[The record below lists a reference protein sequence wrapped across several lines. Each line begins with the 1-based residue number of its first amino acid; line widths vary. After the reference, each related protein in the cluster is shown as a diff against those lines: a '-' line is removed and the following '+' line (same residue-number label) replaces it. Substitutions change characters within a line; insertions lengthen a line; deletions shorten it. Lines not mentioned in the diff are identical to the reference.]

1 MQEEYQRNEH
11 NKDGPGFTLADFIN
25 TWAKR
30 WKLFTAILII
40 FLVYGVVQFKTRPL
54 PPFTYSTTLEL
65 GVKGGGSPIEPLE
78 VVQAKLKDA
87 YIPEALA
94 KHAKDNNYREQ
105 RYLVEVQNDDKSDK
119 TGKTGQAS
127 VSGSVTLNSYGSET
141 AATATLAIHQAI
153 ADRLIDDHAQQ
164 SLQERRNFEQEKLK
178 AEHALKKLQEQET
191 FLPQKRQQFED
202 VVSFVRRQIDE
213 THNLIQS
220 EEQDRTRAITSAS
233 TKESVDQSL
242 VTTILLL
249 DSTITEHRKQLR
261 ALEERLFITLPQE
274 RAELDRAG
282 DDLKRQQKE
291 QELALADLILRI
303 ENMRVTR
310 LLLVPSQLPQP
321 PLGGVLYQT
330 LAIFGGV
337 GFVLG
342 LFLVSFVEFAAQARK
357 QARGR

>member
-1 MQEEYQRNEH
+1 MTEGEHPTFHQEER
-11 NKDGPGFTLADFIN
+11 GFTLADFIN
-25 TWAKR
+25 SWAKR
-30 WKLFTAILII
+30 WKLFTVILII
-40 FLVYGVVQFKTRPL
+40 FLVSGVVQFKTRPL
-54 PPFTYSTTLEL
+54 LPFTYSTTLEL
-65 GVKGGGSPIEPLE
+65 GVQGGGAPIEPLE

-94 KHAKDNNYREQ
+94 KHAKENNYREQ
-105 RYLVEVQNDDKSDK
+105 RYWVEVQEDDKS
-119 TGKTGQAS
+119 GKTGQAS
-127 VSGSVTLNSYGSET
+127 ISGSVTMQSYGADT
-141 AATATLAIHQAI
+141 AAADILAIHQAI
-153 ADRLIDDHAQQ
+153 AERLINDHAQQ

-178 AEHALKKLQEQET
+178 AEHALEKLKEQEED
-191 FLPQKRQQFED
+191 LPQKRAHLED

-213 THNLIQS
+213 THSLIQN
-220 EEQDRTRAITSAS
+220 EDQDRARAIVSAS

-242 VTTILLL
+242 ATTILLL
-249 DSTITEHRKQLR
+249 DSTLTEHRKQLR

-274 RAELDRAG
+274 RAGLDREE
-282 DDLKRQQKE
+282 DNLKRAQKE
-291 QELALADLILRI
+291 QELALADLTLRI

-337 GFVLG
+337 GFLLG
-342 LFLVSFVEFAAQARK
+342 LFLVAFVDFAVQARK